1 MTDNARTVLREAL
14 ALPPDDRAHIAA
26 DLLASLDEE
35 REDADGVATAWADE
49 LDRRAR
55 QTLHDPSSAEDWN
68 GLRDR
73 IADRLASE

>member
-14 ALPPDDRAHIAA
+14 ALPPDDRAQIAA
-26 DLLASLDEE
+26 DLIASLDEE
-35 REDADGVATAWADE
+35 REDADEVATAWADE

-55 QTLHDPSSAEDWN
+55 QTLYDSSSVEDWN
-68 GLRDR
+68 RLRDR